1 MLEKLSRFEKEQM
14 RNAEL
19 REKMIVIFNEIS
31 VEMSRQ
37 ISEKKANPH
46 IQIGLNDK
54 FRLVKVEEKYW
65 IVPDFPADRSYRS
78 FHPLISFSDHLQ
90 YLILQLRQKPYE
102 TTFPAQIR
110 IFSYSRSLFSPFCG
124 KKAENVSQHLL
135 PDFSFMKNKFVRSF
149 YNELYRSL

>member
-19 REKMIVIFNEIS
+19 LEKMTVIFNEIS

-65 IVPDFPADRSYRS
+65 IVPDKEDYSELCS
-78 FHPLISFSDHLQ
+78 KM
-90 YLILQLRQKPYE
+90 LRMLNESGFTLVGSHDNNWLLYE
-102 TTFPAQIR
+102 VA
-110 IFSYSRSLFSPFCG
+110 
-124 KKAENVSQHLL
+124 A
-135 PDFSFMKNKFVRSF
+135 
-149 YNELYRSL
+149 

>member
-65 IVPDFPADRSYRS
+65 IVPDKEDYSELCSKMLRMLNESGFTLVGS
-78 FHPLISFSDHLQ
+78 HETIGCCMKLQ
-90 YLILQLRQKPYE
+90 R
-102 TTFPAQIR
+102 
-110 IFSYSRSLFSPFCG
+110 
-124 KKAENVSQHLL
+124 NVSTTSKQE
-135 PDFSFMKNKFVRSF
+135 DFTVKVRSF
-149 YNELYRSL
+149 CYYY